1 MNKKVV
7 FESTYGYNGVVRL
20 GKIYT
25 FTSNHYVFM
34 MNIYKDLIDYSGVF
48 HRFIKICKE
57 KMKEKIFIFMFNPI
71 KDLYDREVG
80 IISVK
85 GLMNKYYNIYFNK
98 K

>member
-34 MNIYKDLIDYSGVF
+34 MNIYRDLIDYSGVF
-48 HRFIKICKE
+48 RRFIKICKQRL
-57 KMKEKIFIFMFNPI
+57 KVKIFMFMFNPL
-71 KDLYDREVG
+71 KDLHNRQLG
-80 IISVK
+80 IVSIN
-85 GLMNKYYNIYFNK
+85 GLVDEYYNIYFNK